1 MHTLTLNV
9 KTDAVWQQLL
19 SFLKQLPDAEIK
31 IETKDT
37 YPDNVVGWNA
47 MRRALPQLSNLD
59 LVREQPP
66 LQDRDLF

>member
-19 SFLKQLPDAEIK
+19 TFLKQLPDAEIYF
-31 IETKDT
+31 ETKDT
-37 YPDNVVGWNA
+37 CPENVVGWNA

-59 LVREQPP
+59 LVREQLP
-66 LQDRDLF
+66 LQHRDLF

>member
-19 SFLKQLPDAEIK
+19 SFLKQLPDAEINV
-31 IETKDT
+31 ESKDM
-37 YPDNVVGWNA
+37 YPDLKGWNL
-47 MRRALPQLSNLD
+47 MRRALPQLSSLD